1 MAGIYCSWS
10 GGKDCAA
17 ALHETWRR
25 DVPAVLLTMLT
36 EDGERSRSHGLR
48 REVLVRQAEAIGV
61 PVRFAAST
69 WGGYAESLLSL
80 VRGAAED
87 GFTTGVFGDLD
98 VEGHREW
105 QERLAREAGTTA
117 VLPLWKRN
125 TTRHARSVVE
135 QGFRAMI
142 VAVKDKMVPLHLL
155 GRVMDE
161 EVVGEL
167 RAAGVDPSGEY
178 GEFHTVV
185 VDGPLFERPLVLEQ
199 GERTLRSGMW
209 FLDVRVG

>member
-1 MAGIYCSWS
+1 MAGLYCSWS

-17 ALHETWRR
+17 ALHEVWRR
-25 DVPAVLLTMLT
+25 EDPALLLTMLT
-36 EDGERSRSHGLR
+36 EDGERSRSHGLHR
-48 REVLVRQAEAIGV
+48 DVLVRQAEAIGV
-61 PVRFAAST
+61 PIRFAASS
-69 WGGYAESLLSL
+69 WSEYAQALLGL
-80 VRGAAED
+80 VRGAAQD

-105 QERLAREAGTTA
+105 QQRLAREAGTTA
-117 VLPLWKRN
+117 LLPLWKRD
-125 TTRHARSVVE
+125 TTGHARSVVD

-142 VAVKDKMVPLHLL
+142 VAVKDKMVPLDLL

-161 EVVGEL
+161 QVVAEL
-167 RAAGVDPSGEY
+167 QAAGVDPSGEY

-185 VDGPLFERPLVLEQ
+185 VDGPLFGRPLVLEQ

-209 FLDVRVG
+209 FLDVR

>member
-36 EDGERSRSHGLR
+36 EDGERSRSHGLHR
-48 REVLVRQAEAIGV
+48 DVLVRQADAMGV
-61 PVRFAAST
+61 PIRFASST
-69 WGGYAESLLSL
+69 WGDYAESLLAL
-80 VRGAAED
+80 VRGAAAD
-87 GFTTGVFGDLD
+87 GFSTGVFGDLD

-105 QERLAREAGTTA
+105 QQRLAREAGTTP
-117 VLPLWKRN
+117 VLPLWKRD
-125 TTRHARSVVE
+125 TTRHAQTIVE

-142 VAVKDKMVPLHLL
+142 VAVKDKMAPFDLL

-161 EVVGEL
+161 QVVAEL
-167 RAAGVDPSGEY
+167 RAAGIDPSGEY

-185 VDGPLFERPLVLEQ
+185 VDGPLFQQPLHLER
-199 GERTLRSGMW
+199 GEATLRSGMW
-209 FLDVRVG
+209 FLDVR